1 LAINGI
7 PAVRLSSSPPR
18 DNQPIVSS
26 RTQEPA
32 QVMTKVE
39 VLFTPAEFQ
48 DLRNRDLS
56 KTTCIVFDVLRATS
70 TMITSLENGAIALI
84 PVEEVEDAIQLK
96 RERPDLLLAGERDGV
111 RIRSKGPNPMT
122 FDLGNSPR
130 EFGREDVEG
139 RIIVI
144 TTTNGTRALLACSAA
159 PAVFVGSFLNVSA
172 TCDRIIAHAPAGL
185 LLVCGGT
192 YNEAAYEDVLC
203 AGAVIDALEQKRA
216 TQLADSALLAWKAY
230 RLEKSDLANA
240 LKQSRN
246 GRRLLEQP
254 DLRDDVE
261 FCAQRDRFAIV
272 ARLEKDGSVRT
283 SI

>member
-1 LAINGI
+1 
-7 PAVRLSSSPPR
+7 
-18 DNQPIVSS
+18 
-26 RTQEPA
+26 
-32 QVMTKVE
+32 MTKVE

-56 KTTCIVFDVLRATS
+56 NTTCVVFDILRATS
-70 TMITSLENGAIALI
+70 TMMTALGNGATALI
-84 PVEEVEDAIQLK
+84 PVEEVEEAIQLK
-96 RERPDLLLAGERDGV
+96 WERPELLLAGERDGV
-111 RIRSKGPNPMT
+111 RIRSEGQNPMT

-130 EFGREDVEG
+130 EFMRGAVEG
-139 RIIVI
+139 RTIVI

-159 PAVFVGSFLNVSA
+159 PVVFVAAFLNLSA
-172 TCDRIIAHAPAGL
+172 TCDRIVAGVPTEL

-192 YNEAAYEDVLC
+192 YNEAAYEDILC
-203 AGAVIDALEQKRA
+203 AGAVIDVLEQKLA
-216 TQLADSALLAWKAY
+216 IQLADSALLAWKAY
-230 RLEKSDLANA
+230 RLEKPDLTDA

-272 ARLEKDGSVRT
+272 ARLEKDGSVRAN
-283 SI
+283 I